1 MIRINQIKLPIGHS
15 EEELVNKIS
24 KLLKINKTSFTYKI
38 AKKSI
43 DARKKPQLFYVYNI
57 DVHCNNEGDI
67 IKKCR
72 DKNVIS
78 IKEKKYV
85 MPDFGDVELKKRPI
99 IVGAGPAGLF
109 TAFVLTEAGH
119 CPILFERGKQVED
132 QQVLHY
138 LIEESLHHL
147 SLMKRPSVVSEQ

>member
-1 MIRINQIKLPIGHS
+1 MIRINQIKLPVGHR

-24 KLLKINKTSFTYKI
+24 KVLKINKTSFTYRI

-57 DVHCNNEGDI
+57 DVDCSNEGEV

-72 DKNVIS
+72 DKSVIS
-78 IKEKKYV
+78 VKEKKYV
-85 MPDFGDVELKKRPI
+85 MPDLGDIELMKRPV

-109 TAFVLTEAGH
+109 AAFV
-119 CPILFERGKQVED
+119 
-132 QQVLHY
+132 
-138 LIEESLHHL
+138 
-147 SLMKRPSVVSEQ
+147 